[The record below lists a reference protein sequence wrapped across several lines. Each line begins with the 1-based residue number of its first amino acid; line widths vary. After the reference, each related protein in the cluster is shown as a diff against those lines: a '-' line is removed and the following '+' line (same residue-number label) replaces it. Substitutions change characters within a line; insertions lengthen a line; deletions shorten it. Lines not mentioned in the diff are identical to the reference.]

1 MVLHRT
7 SYQQGYFI
15 EKSWSLIANKSAGII
30 NPDTTILYEL
40 MIIPKA
46 FALLETKLY
55 FEETSMMR
63 HYLLW

>member
-1 MVLHRT
+1 M
-7 SYQQGYFI
+7 
-15 EKSWSLIANKSAGII
+15 IANKSAGII